1 MQSMYEK
8 HKMDNKTKR
17 QNKNKTK
24 QKNSYNLKKAL
35 KLKTKPKREKKDR
48 EKGYPIN
55 TLHFSK
61 FFFTCSFFF
70 FFVKISW
77 AQSIYVI
84 ETMLSVTCHF
94 AVKAFVFFELF
105 KAISL
110 SILLVFRI
118 PAMRLFIFI
127 YLFSL
132 DLWTY
137 NLNLSRMWL
146 TNT

>member
-24 QKNSYNLKKAL
+24 QKNSYNLKKAR
-35 KLKTKPKREKKDR
+35 KLKTKPKREKKI
-48 EKGYPIN
+48 EKKVTPSTHSIFPN
-55 TLHFSK
+55 DSSHVV
-61 FFFTCSFFF
+61 FF